1 MGFKISKL
9 KKTSYDNTPKWDLKN
24 KTVYA
29 KVVKV
34 YDGDTIWVTFYLH
47 NKIYKFNIRLY
58 GIDTPE
64 IKPPK
69 NQENRDE
76 EIVAAKR
83 SKKYL
88 ENLILDKIVVL
99 ELLGKDKYGRIL
111 AKVFI
116 KSGILCFSN
125 KINVISDMI
134 NKGYGYEYY
143 GKTKKKYIN

>member
-1 MGFKISKL
+1 MGYKISKL
-9 KKTSYDNTPKWDLKN
+9 KKSTYDNTPKWDLID
-24 KTVYA
+24 KTVSA

-64 IKPPK
+64 MKPSK
-69 NQENRDE
+69 DKKNRDE
-76 EIVAAKR
+76 EITAAKK

-88 ENLILDKIVVL
+88 EDLILNKIIIL

-111 AKVFI
+111 ANIYK
-116 KSGILCFSN
+116 KSGKLCFSN
-125 KINVISDMI
+125 KININIDMV
-134 NKGYGYEYY
+134 NKGYAYEYF